1 MRDEQNKNRQTEED
15 RIIDAYLNRIDA
27 EAPDLWDRIEAGLD
41 SEAKDAEE
49 KQKKTSKVKYVIPVL
64 CDRSG
69 HSGCSDRDTI
79 AV

>member
-49 KQKKTSKVKYVIPVL
+49 KLKGKICNSGS

-69 HSGCSDRDTI
+69 PSGCSDRDTI

>member
-15 RIIDAYLNRIDA
+15 RFIEAYLNRIDA

-41 SEAKDAEE
+41 REAKDVEE
-49 KQKKTSKVKYVIPVL
+49 KHLKGKICNSGS

-69 HSGCSDRDTI
+69 SSGRSDRDTV